1 MSDRLK
7 LSDPKGDA
15 EVERVA
21 SALEQRED
29 NNRIRQLEQNIAALE
44 RELARKKADAA
55 GSAAQGGSNKIGA
68 RKHASFKAISTAPS
82 INKTPIGPTMVP
94 IPYPVVQDLSSS
106 VNTASTVKFNGCP
119 VYLLDGSTQP
129 HCTGDEPGTG
139 KGIKSGTVSGE
150 VKPVKGCSTV
160 RVEGKQVVRE
170 GDACTM
176 NGGNNPGIYVST
188 PAASGAAPK
197 DALARSNPP
206 TKPSLHAV
214 QLWLQEWARDMQDHL
229 RNVSKEP
236 AEGVKGAAKSYAN
249 TMPETLELL
258 LKAGMEQHATEQES
272 AALTSSIF
280 GQSAAAK
287 VLAESAAVTRQKSEQ
302 IDLPKFTMNNAGQ
315 KAGDAVASVAL
326 MFSGLAGSI
335 KGTAKGL
342 KPFSKT
348 IKAPVKAPPGGGGA
362 TARVAT
368 GSSSGVRVAPR
379 GSALDI
385 KSLRAKYATQ
395 IDDVSTF
402 KTLGADRSIVDS
414 YLATPAG
421 QQYLAELASADASAD
436 SSKIYARAV
445 EQLSSGAAAPALE
458 LMKKPLVKI
467 VPQGQGV
474 SPYSPFFTTMDEIK
488 AAKKAGPSLADRFGL
503 PVKSQAPVYDIYQIT
518 PSAPSKVFISKVAPT
533 TELGGV
539 VVRNGD
545 AVQYVVPNRKTWSV
559 PVHIGTI
566 ED

>member
-29 NNRIRQLEQNIAALE
+29 NSRIRQLEQNIAALE
-44 RELARKKADAA
+44 RELARKKADAG
-55 GSAAQGGSNKIGA
+55 GSAAQGSNNKIGA

-106 VNTASTVKFNGCP
+106 VNTARTVKFNGCP

-176 NGGNNPGIYVST
+176 NGGNNPGIYVTT

-197 DALARSNPP
+197 DALAKSNPP
-206 TKPSLHAV
+206 TKPSLHSV

-229 RNVSKEP
+229 RNVGKEP

-287 VLAESAAVTRQKSEQ
+287 TLNDSAVGIRKQGEQLA
-302 IDLPKFTMNNAGQ
+302 LPKFSLNNAGQ
-315 KAGDAVASVAL
+315 KSGDALASVAQL
-326 MFSGLAGSI
+326 FAGVGGVVKGGGKGILRMGKRSGATTATPGKVLSAPIAAKSGPVSGGGVRIVGSGIGKKIESTYPVHTKPDEAFFWSGRTKGVGGDVIARQIAQDKGGTTLETLIDQRSI
-335 KGTAKGL
+335 KMPAWDTTNPDVVKAW
-342 KPFSKT
+342 KT
-348 IKAPVKAPPGGGGA
+348 ISAEYAAGA
-362 TARVAT
+362 
-368 GSSSGVRVAPR
+368 SGTVRV
-379 GSALDI
+379 
-385 KSLRAKYATQ
+385 
-395 IDDVSTF
+395 V
-402 KTLGADRSIVDS
+402 LGADLRPGNVWE
-414 YLATPAG
+414 T
-421 QQYLAELASADASAD
+421 AEL
-436 SSKIYARAV
+436 
-445 EQLSSGAAAPALE
+445 PALKSNPRVE
-458 LMKKPLVKI
+458 RIIAIDPATKAETEVYVRGKK
-467 VPQGQGV
+467 
-474 SPYSPFFTTMDEIK
+474 
-488 AAKKAGPSLADRFGL
+488 
-503 PVKSQAPVYDIYQIT
+503 
-518 PSAPSKVFISKVAPT
+518 
-533 TELGGV
+533 
-539 VVRNGD
+539 
-545 AVQYVVPNRKTWSV
+545 
-559 PVHIGTI
+559 
-566 ED
+566 